1 MLNSSSIDR
10 AFVLDYLRRVG
21 ARASLANRRA
31 NPFFRGRD
39 RELDQLH
46 ANVACAVGG
55 ERDNRTATIC
65 GAPGAGKS
73 ELMLKFMDQLKPT
86 HGSNVV
92 QVHARHTDLS
102 HAPAL
107 MRTLL
112 GSLPPKRSFSVAA
125 SKFKRDLGDL
135 TSLTVAGTGFA
146 RSEQRGEPETTGQ
159 VANVDWFREYSV
171 KLPKSVREC
180 VFVLCVDEFQNLKN
194 PSHSLCEPL
203 HDAGLVL
210 KIVPFYFGLANV
222 PSVLDASGVSRTLDE
237 ITITLGALTIPM
249 AESILKEFLDTLRV
263 EYTSDVDCYELVS
276 EVATRCD
283 AWPHHLTSWMRAA
296 CSVLSSCDFVLSE
309 QSRDKINDMGDQF
322 RVDYYERRLDR
333 CRFLDSPTRRRTLGK
348 LLEDRQTVSAEN
360 IQDSMTP
367 LFEQSSTRF
376 DITHFLDDAI
386 RSGVLIKQPGGTL
399 SVPIPSLANYLMG
412 S

>member
-1 MLNSSSIDR
+1 MSNNSSIDR
-10 AFVLDYLRRVG
+10 AFVLDYFRRVG

-39 RELDQLH
+39 PELDLLH

-73 ELMLKFMDQLKPT
+73 ELMLKFMDQLRPT

-112 GSLPPKRSFSVAA
+112 GSLPSKRRFSVAA
-125 SKFKRDLGDL
+125 RKFKRDLGEF
-135 TSLTVAGTGFA
+135 TSLSVGTGFA
-146 RSEQRGEPETTGQ
+146 RSERRGEPETTGQ
-159 VANVDWFREYSV
+159 AAHVDWFREYV
-171 KLPKSVREC
+171 AKLPKSVREC

-194 PSHSLCEPL
+194 PSQSLCEPL

-222 PSVLDASGVSRTLDE
+222 PSVLDASGVKRTLDE
-237 ITITLGALTIPM
+237 ITISLGALTIPM
-249 AESILKEFLDTLRV
+249 AESILKDFLDSLRV
-263 EYTSDVDCYELVS
+263 RYASDVDCFQLVS
-276 EVATRCD
+276 EVARRCD
-283 AWPHHLTSWMRAA
+283 AWPQHLTSWMQAA
-296 CSVLSSCDFVLSE
+296 CNVLSSCEFVLSR
-309 QSRDKINDMGDQF
+309 QSRDKINDKCDQV
-322 RVDYYERRLDR
+322 RVDYYERSLDR
-333 CRFLDSPTRRRTLGK
+333 CRFLDSPTRRRTLGR
-348 LLEDRQTVSAEN
+348 LLEDRQAVSAEN

-367 LFEQSSTRF
+367 LFKQSSTRF